1 MVKSTED
8 MIKVEYRCKHCG
20 KLQFKIFKKCIDKV
34 DKRVII
40 EVRCNRCSTDNT
52 IKL

>member
-1 MVKSTED
+1 MVKNTEN
-8 MIKVEYRCKHCG
+8 MIKVEYRCEHCG
-20 KLQFKIFKKCIDKV
+20 KLQFKLLKKRIDKI
-34 DKRVII
+34 KKSVII

>member
-1 MVKSTED
+1 MVKSKED

-20 KLQFKIFKKCIDKV
+20 KLQFKIIKKTIDKF
-34 DKRVII
+34 DKSVII